1 MTGTTEIFDSKED
14 LSNYAASNLSTK
26 ICYTTSNMILF
37 FFMNTWDVIMQLG
50 RALLNS
56 SHHLPPMAKLFDNST
71 SVGIIKVKENNPK
84 YSTHT
89 STSIT
94 EFTVDT
100 SITFRKQDYGNS
112 TCWWLPHKESSSPA
126 SLLCLP
132 YLYKKNT
139 CYTTIEQWSI
149 ILQPA
154 HSPKLCDHTLP
165 PRMVTKLTN
174 KSRS

>member
-1 MTGTTEIFDSKED
+1 
-14 LSNYAASNLSTK
+14 
-26 ICYTTSNMILF
+26 
-37 FFMNTWDVIMQLG
+37 MQLG

-100 SITFRKQDYGNS
+100 SITFAKQDCGNNK
-112 TCWWLPHKESSSPA
+112 CWWLPHKESSSPSITA
-126 SLLCLP
+126 VSVLSLQELRTLVIP
-132 YLYKKNT
+132 LV
-139 CYTTIEQWSI
+139 EQWSI

-154 HSPKLCDHTLP
+154 HSPESFDHARHPRLVIKLP
-165 PRMVTKLTN
+165 N
-174 KSRS
+174 KSSL